1 MCCKQAVKSVPGQL
15 PKLLLHPVPDY
26 EHVSVDLLVPSQ
38 INAEKNYVNISL
50 SVSLSIL
57 QQGFF
62 CTRGMRKAKTAKSS
76 CREEMQS
83 TTIPRLFLEI
93 TLNKLGTESVE
104 RGVGLH
110 DHLALAGSVAPTESL
125 SNSSSK

>member
-1 MCCKQAVKSVPGQL
+1 MLQAGCDISSGTGVALVQDHK
-15 PKLLLHPVPDY
+15 
-26 EHVSVDLLVPSQ
+26 HVSVDLLIPSQ
-38 INAEKNYVNISL
+38 INAEKNYANISL

-57 QQGFF
+57 QRGFL

-83 TTIPRLFLEI
+83 PTLPRLFLEI
-93 TLNKLGTESVE
+93 TPNKLGTESVE

-110 DHLALAGSVAPTESL
+110 DHLALAGSVAPTESP